1 MVNKNLFRVGL
12 FGIGLALILFSVKDS
27 IGSKILIVLSIIVF
41 IYIMLNGY
49 KYFKEK

>member
-1 MVNKNLFRVGL
+1 MKNEKLFKVGL
-12 FGIGLALILFSVKDS
+12 FGIGLGLLLFPVKDS

-41 IYIMLNGY
+41 IYMMLNGY